1 MRKFHNSTA
10 ALALKR
16 PVRATGTDAHGPE
29 RDPMCP
35 AVLKAAPPTLTQQF
49 EVQTAWSRLAVDGL
63 PAAIRQNARLFGSGS
78 QIVHEGD
85 EVPAVICVVGGWIG
99 LSKSLDDG
107 ETQLVDLVLPGEFIF
122 ALGADRFTSALQV
135 EAITDCVVATIPSAQ
150 WTQLKMAAPELESLR
165 QALSGASRA
174 RIAERMLRLGRG
186 SAEMRIAHALLEL
199 CLRLRAIGDGA
210 DRTFHIPLTQQQLGE
225 FTGLSSVHVCRTLRR
240 LERNGIIDV
249 ADHMDVRVIN
259 SARLAEIA
267 KVDLNHLCEE
277 ILPDC
282 EPM

>member
-1 MRKFHNSTA
+1 MKSA
-10 ALALKR
+10 VSS
-16 PVRATGTDAHGPE
+16 PVEPLE
-29 RDPMCP
+29 MQ
-35 AVLKAAPPTLTQQF
+35 V
-49 EVQTAWSRLAVDGL
+49 AWGRLAIDGL
-63 PAAIRQNARLFGSGS
+63 PSTINQNARSVSAGS

-85 EVPAVICVVGGWIG
+85 AIPAVICVVSGWVG

-107 ETQLVDLVLPGEFIF
+107 ETQLVDLILPREFVF
-122 ALGADRFTSALQV
+122 ALSADRFTSALQV
-135 EAITDCVVATIPSAQ
+135 EAITDCIVATISKAQ
-150 WTQLKMAAPELESLR
+150 WNRLLMGAPELEDLR

-186 SAEMRIAHALLEL
+186 SAETRIAYALLEL
-199 CLRLRAIGDGA
+199 CLRLRAIGAGG
-210 DRTFHIPLTQQQLGE
+210 DRVFHLPLTQQQMGE

-249 ADHMDVRVIN
+249 ADHMDVSVLN
-259 SARLAEIA
+259 SARLAQIA